1 MDFTF
6 AFAPSGILRP
16 TNGIMQV
23 IVLISGWSG
32 AGKTTLGSCLT
43 AGAGFVSAAFAS
55 ALKQIVAA
63 ELGKPLARLHTAE
76 GKEEEVDDP
85 VTGQR
90 CTVRDVLIRRGA
102 ELRASKGPDV
112 FVQSV
117 LRSVAREPLV
127 VITDWRLLD
136 ELEAVRAHCAATGAV
151 VFTVRIQRRGQVD
164 SPVKDALT
172 EHQLDSFAFD
182 HVVDNPGDD
191 MQALRDAAAA
201 LAACFREAAG
211 RGRG

>member
-1 MDFTF
+1 
-6 AFAPSGILRP
+6 
-16 TNGIMQV
+16 MQI
-23 IVLISGWSG
+23 IVLVSGWSG
-32 AGKTTLGSCLT
+32 AGKTTLGRCLT
-43 AGAGFVSAAFAS
+43 DVAGFVGAAFAT

-76 GKEEEVDDP
+76 GKAEEIEDP
-85 VTGQR
+85 VTGKR

-136 ELEAVRAHCAATGAV
+136 ELFAVQAHCAAVGAA
-151 VFTVRIQRRGQVD
+151 VFTVRIQRRGQLD

-172 EHQLDSFAFD
+172 EHQLDNFAFD

-191 MQALRDAAAA
+191 LHALRDAATA
-201 LAACFREAAG
+201 LAACFREAAA
-211 RGRG
+211 RARD